1 LFVALEVYA
10 PFDARMER
18 EIATHIYVLTRVELG
33 AALANDDIACLR
45 ELATEQF
52 YAETLTFTV
61 PPVIRTTYAFLV
73 CHGIVF
79 FLIVMK
85 KTKSAWRD

>member
-1 LFVALEVYA
+1 
-10 PFDARMER
+10 MER
-18 EIATHIYVLTRVELG
+18 EIAAHVYVLARVEPG
-33 AALANDDIACLR
+33 AALADDDIACLC

-52 YAETLTFTV
+52 YAETFAFTV